1 MTGFK
6 HIVGFLE
13 SDHFEDELIAACKGF
28 EILSE
33 ADLQVFVC
41 RKLIEFISVTPNLRG
56 KYRVNAEPFCRELK
70 FYPDIAIFRRR
81 ARVPDQPAIAIE
93 LKEGHSFGNAVEHD
107 CKKLRQHRYSIRVRR
122 AYLIHVVHAG
132 RAVDFYRTLDS
143 QKKGLK
149 NIQAIAVVM
158 EQQFERD
165 EYEEWHQQRRKLV
178 EAFKTKDQQRK
189 RAKAAAS
196 APTLS

>member
-6 HIVGFLE
+6 HIVEFLE
-13 SDHFEDELIAACKGF
+13 SGNFKDELFAACKDF

-41 RKLIEFISVTPNLRG
+41 RKLIHFISITPTLQS
-56 KYRVNAEPFCRELK
+56 KYRVNAEPFCRELN

-81 ARVPDQPAIAIE
+81 AKVFDQPAFAIE

-107 CKKLRQHRYSIRVRR
+107 CTKLRQCRSSISVRR

-132 RAVDFYRTLDS
+132 RAEDFYRTLAS

-149 NIQAIAVVM
+149 NIVGIPVVM
-158 EQQFERD
+158 EQHLPD
-165 EYEEWHQQRRKLV
+165 EYGKWHQQRRKLV
-178 EAFKTKDQQRK
+178 DAFKTKYKPGKQ
-189 RAKAAAS
+189 ATAAIAG
-196 APTLS
+196 